1 MEETMMDKKIQKNR
15 SDLFNCADYIK
26 HNMLDL

>member
-1 MEETMMDKKIQKNR
+1 MSKKTIEYAKNR
-15 SDLFNCADYIK
+15 SDLFNCTDYIK